1 MPTREEIRVRTQQ
14 DLKARG
20 VTPKDPSYAFALQA
34 MEDMNQGMADLDDEL
49 ADLAGRF
56 AWLAQVPTWVNQR
69 KPGEFEAFVA
79 ARIVDCEAALALV
92 RQRWE
97 QHLREAP
104 DAQPT
109 SATPP
114 KP

>member
-14 DLKARG
+14 DLAARG
-20 VTPKDPSYAFALQA
+20 LTPKDPSYAFALQA

-49 ADLAGRF
+49 ADLSGRLR
-56 AWLAQVPTWVNQR
+56 WLAHAPTWLNQR
-69 KPGEFEAFVA
+69 RPGEFEVFVS
-79 ARIVDCEAALALV
+79 ARIADCEAALVLV

-104 DAQPT
+104 AARPT
-109 SATPP
+109 ADSPP